1 MANKYWQILHYYT
14 NYKYSPASN
23 PHQYGFIV
31 SVKKLVC
38 SLRSELGHNSI
49 CDNSSVVGGVMVDVI
64 AGLVPTPV
72 LLLSVPPT
80 SSTSSSSSHLLCL
93 TNPLQRLEASD
104 QDWNLYSGSGQIFGL
119 DQRFFGLSGRL
130 GMMGEVKWGGEDCY
144 IKHNSV
150 WTTRQMA
157 GQDLSNSLNQQT
169 LLKPARTVRTVG
181 VWSFCVCSHCA
192 VSDAAMLGHK
202 LCRAGVG
209 VVIK

>member
-80 SSTSSSSSHLLCL
+80 STSTSSSHLLCL

-119 DQRFFGLSGRL
+119 DQRFFGPSGRL

-150 WTTRQMA
+150 WTMMTLQHHQTDGRA
-157 GQDLSNSLNQQT
+157 GPEQQS
-169 LLKPARTVRTVG
+169 KPANSSQASQDSQFSWCLIILRVL
-181 VWSFCVCSHCA
+181 A
-192 VSDAAMLGHK
+192 
-202 LCRAGVG
+202 LCC
-209 VVIK
+209 